1 MKEIIPFL
9 ALAENV
15 IVIYIYKTRVV
26 LVVPLNVIGC
36 LVEWHCC
43 DLQEDEVSVALVA
56 VRALQQ
62 VFTRFLS
69 TGEMFIAHMP
79 TKEEGNDIEVLSQ
92 EKNGSQQTAFFHPLM
107 INCL

>member
-1 MKEIIPFL
+1 M
-9 ALAENV
+9 
-15 IVIYIYKTRVV
+15 
-26 LVVPLNVIGC
+26 LVVPLISLNEIGC
-36 LVEWHCC
+36 LVERHCY

-79 TKEEGNDIEVLSQ
+79 TKEEGNDTEVLSQ
-92 EKNGSQQTAFFHPLM
+92 EKNGSQQTTIFVISP
-107 INCL
+107 INCLWV